1 MICLLTWLTIVSG
14 RFAASSR
21 YCVGEI
27 FKSFLLVICCVIPSF
42 LTHPRQPPFSV
53 VGLYVAFPSGRN
65 VVCTPPTDTKRFKP
79 ATQHNYP
86 LALHGISLLTPH
98 RYSRLSM
105 QKAFFEFSPF
115 AKSSGYSLSR
125 VSIAEWSS
133 QVARLVTKRSL
144 VQIRLPRPNRSL
156 NHCLSGK
163 QKDCEGFPGRKIA
176 RLEVR
181 TVSQ

>member
-1 MICLLTWLTIVSG
+1 MQYPPFLLTHD
-14 RFAASSR
+14 SR
-21 YCVGEI
+21 L
-27 FKSFLLVICCVIPSF
+27 SLSW
-42 LTHPRQPPFSV
+42 
-53 VGLYVAFPSGRN
+53 GLYVAFPSGWN

-79 ATQHNYP
+79 ATQHNDS

-115 AKSSGYSLSR
+115 TKSNGKVSR
-125 VSIAEWSS
+125 VFIAEWSS
-133 QVARLVTKRSL
+133 QVARPATVGKSL
-144 VQIRLPRPNRSL
+144 VQIQLPRPNRSP